1 MTLRRYGAAK
11 VSTTSKFSASANNF
25 RAIAR
30 QKVSVNILVAGEP
43 PPPPPVYLWG
53 WGYNSTGQLGLGN
66 TTNYSSRVQI
76 GALTT
81 WSKIDLMS
89 FSSIAIKTDGTLW
102 TWGNNG
108 YGRLGLGNTTGYSS
122 PKQVGAL
129 TTWSNISGGGF
140 GHVMVIKTDGT
151 MWSWGYNAQGQLGLE
166 NTTNY
171 SSPKQIGSDT
181 WSSVSC
187 GYDHNLAIKPN
198 GTMWSWGQFG
208 NGGLGLGGSFQ
219 HRSSPTQIGALTTWS
234 KISADGSSSMAIK
247 TDGTMWSWGN
257 NDNGRLGLGDTT
269 NQSSPVQIGAL
280 TTWSSVSCGGYT
292 GFAAAIKTDGT
303 LWSWGYN
310 IFGQLGLGNETNQSS
325 PVQIGALTT
334 WSSVSSKGYRA
345 HAIKTDGTLWSWGFG
360 NNGRLG
366 LGNTTYYS
374 SPKQVGSSTNWRSVS
389 AGIQGATLALG

>member
-1 MTLRRYGAAK
+1 MAI
-11 VSTTSKFSASANNF
+11 SFNN
-25 RAIAR
+25 ISIGSG
-30 QKVSVNILVAGEP
+30 VGLTITP

-53 WGYNSTGQLGLGN
+53 WGVGSNGQLGLGN
-66 TTNYSSRVQI
+66 TT
-76 GALTT
+76 
-81 WSKIDLMS
+81 D
-89 FSSIAIKTDGTLW
+89 
-102 TWGNNG
+102 
-108 YGRLGLGNTTGYSS
+108 
-122 PKQVGAL
+122 
-129 TTWSNISGGGF
+129 
-140 GHVMVIKTDGT
+140 
-151 MWSWGYNAQGQLGLE
+151 
-166 NTTNY
+166 Y
-171 SSPKQIGSDT
+171 SSPKQIGSDN

-303 LWSWGYN
+303 MWSWGYN

>member
-53 WGYNSTGQLGLGN
+53 WGYTSTGQLGLGN
-66 TTNYSSRVQI
+66 TTNYSSPVQI

-129 TTWSNISGGGF
+129 TTWSTISGGGF

-303 LWSWGYN
+303 MWSWGYN

>member
-1 MTLRRYGAAK
+1 MTLRRYSAAK

-25 RAIAR
+25 RTIVR
-30 QKVSVNILVAGEP
+30 RKVSVNILVAGEP
-43 PPPPPVYLWG
+43 PPPPSVYLWG
-53 WGYNSTGQLGLGN
+53 WGAGSFGQLGVGN
-66 TTNYSSRVQI
+66 TTDYSSPVQI

-129 TTWSNISGGGF
+129 TTWSTISGGGF
-140 GHVMVIKTDGT
+140 GHVMVIKTNGT
-151 MWSWGYNAQGQLGLE
+151 LWSWGYNAQGHLGLG
-166 NTTNY
+166 NTTTY
-171 SSPKQIGSDT
+171 SSPNQIGSDT

-345 HAIKTDGTLWSWGFG
+345 HAIKTDGTLWSWGYG
-360 NNGRLG
+360 NEGRLG
-366 LGNTTYYS
+366 QGNTTSRS
-374 SPKQVGSSTNWRSVS
+374 SPVQVGSSTNWRSVS
-389 AGIQGATLALG
+389 VGIQGATLALG

>member
-1 MTLRRYGAAK
+1 MTLRRYSAAK
-11 VSTTSKFSASANNF
+11 VSTTQKFSASANNF

-43 PPPPPVYLWG
+43 PPPPSVYLWG
-53 WGYNSTGQLGLGN
+53 WGAGSFGQLGVGN
-66 TTNYSSRVQI
+66 TTDYSSPVQI

-129 TTWSNISGGGF
+129 TTWSTISGGGF
-140 GHVMVIKTDGT
+140 GHVMVIKTNGT
-151 MWSWGYNAQGQLGLE
+151 LWSWGYNAQGQLGLG
-166 NTTNY
+166 NTTTY
-171 SSPKQIGSDT
+171 SSPNQIGSDT

-345 HAIKTDGTLWSWGFG
+345 HAIKTDGTLWSWGYG
-360 NNGRLG
+360 NEGRLG
-366 LGNTTYYS
+366 QGNTTSRS
-374 SPKQVGSSTNWRSVS
+374 SPVQVGSSTNWRSVS
-389 AGIQGATLALG
+389 VGIQGATLALG